1 MKTDWTKEQ
10 RIEFLRENP
19 GFWTRLGLVPSPPI
33 VEEGKLVCL
42 EDVELNVQRHKSL
55 YEQGIILHS
64 FILPLGW
71 IGVDKYDYEQT
82 DRILASFFRELPNV
96 YLLPRI
102 KLDAPIEWLLENP
115 EETFVFENGP
125 TDVEKIKESV
135 EASRHPVYGAI
146 LDGLTGL
153 QSFSSRK
160 WLQDAGKALNRL
172 LLRLQKTPYSNR
184 ILGYHLAYGC
194 CGETTLWGSWETDWT
209 HRGDFGISATRA
221 FLSYAAEKGHN
232 CKAVPSTRE
241 RYEVDGLRNL
251 HSSKL
256 GELYSHF
263 LSDANANA
271 MEFFARIAKQ
281 IEPQK
286 PVGYFYG
293 YQLEVPDCSH
303 AGHAA
308 LERILQSQDIDFL
321 VGPKGY
327 YRVGPY
333 DPGVGE
339 APSQSISLKKLWID
353 ELDNRTHLCKDTDEK
368 SQGAANLA
376 QTTSVYWREFT
387 KNLVNRQGFWFMD
400 LGGGWFEDAEIL
412 REVKRI
418 VAENSRLRPLMKR
431 AKSFSEV
438 LLVYDE
444 EVFHKV
450 KTARELYHA
459 LIPKSLAVMKECGAP
474 IDIYRLSDLANLP
487 LEKYKVIVFL
497 NCIAVESHQLCNVL
511 SELNPQANIVWQYAP
526 GLITDEKYDIN
537 NVHFWTGIE
546 IEKANNE
553 QYAYPTIKISAIAEN
568 VLKKNFNG
576 ESIMAYSHHN
586 GRKNILN
593 VMPDMFTVE
602 DFRCILEDAGVHLYS
617 TAYSTVQATD
627 AYLYIMSGKD
637 IKTPIHL
644 KEARRCKEVFS
655 NRVFEKCVSLE
666 INVTAGTGIFIEY
679 ID

>member
-153 QSFSSRK
+153 QSFSSKK
-160 WLQDAGKALNRL
+160 WLQDAGKALTKL
-172 LLRLQKTPYSNR
+172 LLHLQKSPYSNR

-194 CGETTLWGSWETDWT
+194 CGETTLWGSWEKDWT

-221 FLSYAAEKGHN
+221 FSRYAKDKGYGFN
-232 CKAVPSTRE
+232 TVPSLCE
-241 RYEVDGLRNL
+241 RYAFTGLQNI
-251 HSSKL
+251 HNTKE
-256 GELYSHF
+256 GEIYSRF
-263 LSDANANA
+263 LSDVNVNA
-271 MEFFARIAKQ
+271 MESFAKTAKQ

-286 PVGYFYG
+286 PIGYFYG
-293 YQLEVPDCSH
+293 YQLEVSDCSH
-303 AGHAA
+303 AGHAG
-308 LERILQSQDIDFL
+308 LDRVLQSSYIDFL
-321 VGPKGY
+321 AGPKGY
-327 YRVGPY
+327 YRVSPY
-333 DPGVGE
+333 DPGIGE
-339 APSQSISLKKLWID
+339 APTQSISLKKLWID

-368 SQGAANLA
+368 AQGASNLE
-376 QTTSVYWREFT
+376 QTKSVYWREFT
-387 KNLVNRQGFWFMD
+387 KNLSKQQGFWFMD
-400 LGGGWFEDAEIL
+400 LGGGWFEDVEIL
-412 REVKRI
+412 QEVKRI
-418 VAENSRLRPLMKR
+418 VSENSRLRNLMKG

-444 EVFHKV
+444 QFFHEV
-450 KTARELYHA
+450 KTEKELYHT
-459 LIPKSLAVMKECGAP
+459 LLPKSLAVMKECGAP
-474 IDIYRLSDLANLP
+474 IDIYRLSDLEKLS

-497 NCIAVESHQLCNVL
+497 NCIAVETRQLSDIL
-511 SELNPQANIVWQYAP
+511 SKFNEQANIVWQYAP

-537 NVHFWTGIE
+537 NVRFWTGIG
-546 IEKANNE
+546 IEEVNNE
-553 QYAYPTIKISAIAEN
+553 QYSYPTIKISTTTTN

-576 ESIMAYSHHN
+576 DSIMAYSFHN

-593 VMPDMFTVE
+593 AMPDMLTVE
-602 DFRCILEDAGVHLYS
+602 DFRSILEDAGVHLYS

-627 AYLYIMSGKD
+627 AFLYIMSGKD

>member
-1 MKTDWTKEQ
+1 MKTEWTKEQ
-10 RIEFLRENP
+10 RIEFLRETP
-19 GFWTRLGLVPSPPI
+19 GFWTRLGLIPSPPI
-33 VEEGKLVCL
+33 VENGKLVCL
-42 EDVELNVQRHKSL
+42 ENVEVNVQRHKAL
-55 YEQGIILHS
+55 YEQGVILHS

-71 IGVDKYDYEQT
+71 IGVDEYDYRET
-82 DRILASFFRELPNV
+82 DRILAAFFEELPNA

-102 KLDAPIEWLLENP
+102 KLDAPLEWLLENP

-125 TDVEKIKESV
+125 TDIENIRKSV
-135 EASRHPVYGAI
+135 EASRHPTCGAI
-146 LDGLTGL
+146 IDGLTGL

-221 FLSYAAEKGHN
+221 FLSYAEEKGHN

-286 PVGYFYG
+286 PIGYFYG
-293 YQLEVPDCSH
+293 YQLEVSDCSH

-308 LERILQSQDIDFL
+308 LERILQSQYIDFL

-368 SQGAANLA
+368 AQRADNLA
-376 QTTSVYWREFT
+376 QTKSVYWREFT

-400 LGGGWFEDAEIL
+400 LGGGWFEDTEIL
-412 REVKRI
+412 REIKGI
-418 VAENSRLRPLMKR
+418 VSENARLRPLIR
-431 AKSFSEV
+431 NAKSFSEV
-438 LLVYDE
+438 LLVYDDE
-444 EVFHKV
+444 FFHKV
-450 KTARELYHA
+450 KTERELYHT
-459 LIPKSLAVMKECGAP
+459 LIPKSLAIMKECGVP
-474 IDIYRLSDLANLP
+474 IDIYRLSDLSDLP
-487 LEKYKVIVFL
+487 LDNYKVIAFL
-497 NCIAVESHQLCNVL
+497 NCIAVESRRLRDIL
-511 SELNPQANIVWQYAP
+511 SKLNKQACIVWQYTP
-526 GLITDEKYDIN
+526 GLITDGTYDIN
-537 NVHFWTGIE
+537 NVHSWTGMQIE
-546 IEKANNE
+546 ETVTGD
-553 QYAYPTIKISAIAEN
+553 YSYPTIKLSSQVTNI
-568 VLKKNFNG
+568 LKKNFNG
-576 ESIMAYSHHN
+576 DTIMAYSYHN
-586 GRKNILN
+586 GRKN
-593 VMPDMFTVE
+593 F
-602 DFRCILEDAGVHLYS
+602 F
-617 TAYSTVQATD
+617 
-627 AYLYIMSGKD
+627 
-637 IKTPIHL
+637 
-644 KEARRCKEVFS
+644 F
-655 NRVFEKCVSLE
+655 
-666 INVTAGTGIFIEY
+666 
-679 ID
+679 